1 MAATE
6 FITAIS
12 QLSAEK
18 NLETHTVLAAVEA
31 AMASAL
37 KKDELQY
44 AELEVKIDA
53 DSGEIELWRIY
64 EVMADDDIEDDEL
77 QVSPERAA
85 GMGFQGASVGDHVRE
100 PQEQTPSTGR
110 IAAQTAKQVVLQRLR
125 EAEREVVFDEY
136 TGKEGELVSGTVLR
150 VEGPTRQV
158 IIDLGRTE
166 AVLPGAE
173 QVRPEHYR
181 VGQRLRVFV
190 KEVYRASKGPQVVVS
205 RSHLE
210 LLRRLFELEVP
221 EVSRAVVEIMG
232 IARDPGYRA
241 KVAVISR
248 QDGID
253 PIGAC
258 VGVRGMRIQNI
269 VNELGGERVDLIR
282 WDPNEA
288 AFITNALSPAE
299 VVSIRLDEDEH
310 TAFVAVP
317 EKQISL
323 AIGKEGQNAR
333 LAAKLSG
340 WRIDIQGEMAV
351 IQAGDDL
358 YPPPEPNM
366 EAIPLADR
374 PGLPTLPETSG
385 EIAPSQADYARPG
398 LPGEGAPAAPST
410 EDREPVL
417 TPEQEVVSAP
427 EPEEAAA
434 APPEPEPAPA
444 PVEPVAPAEPARSAA
459 GLRFA
464 EDIRVPRDF
473 DTEDEQQRQQAPRRS
488 RRGRRGGAPAPE
500 RSVSGG
506 RRGSRRLELPDE
518 DIDEGLDGLDE
529 DGLDEDDQDIEAAD
543 RSAGDVDA
551 GGGDERENE

>member
-1 MAATE
+1 MVASD

-44 AELEVKIDA
+44 AELEVKIDP
-53 DSGEIELWRIY
+53 DSGDIDLWRLY

-85 GMGFQGASVGDHVRE
+85 GMGFKNASIGDQIRE

-205 RSHLE
+205 RSHPE

-221 EVSRAVVEIMG
+221 EVSRGVVEIMG

-288 AFITNALSPAE
+288 AHIANALSPAE

-310 TAFVAVP
+310 TAFIAVP

-323 AIGKEGQNAR
+323 SIGKEGQNAR
-333 LAAKLSG
+333 LAARLSG
-340 WRIDIQGEMAV
+340 WRIDIQGEIAV

-366 EAIPLADR
+366 EAIPLAER
-374 PGLPTLPETSG
+374 PGLPTLPETPE

-398 LPGEGAPAAPST
+398 LPGERPPAEPPA
-410 EDREPVL
+410 EAQGPVL
-417 TPEQEVVSAP
+417 TPEQEVVSGL

-434 APPEPEPAPA
+434 ALSEPEP
-444 PVEPVAPAEPARSAA
+444 APAEPARSAT

-464 EDIRVPRDF
+464 EDIRAPRELT
-473 DTEDEQQRQQAPRRS
+473 TEDEQRQQAPRRS
-488 RRGRRGGAPAPE
+488 RRGRRGGVPATE
-500 RSVSGG
+500 RVVSGG
-506 RRGSRRLELPDE
+506 RRGSRRLEIPDE
-518 DIDEGLDGLDE
+518 AIEDDLDGLDE
-529 DGLDEDDQDIEAAD
+529 NDQDIDTADGSEDAAD
-543 RSAGDVDA
+543 SGAAEARE
-551 GGGDERENE
+551 DE

>member
-1 MAATE
+1 MTND

-18 NLETHTVLAAVEA
+18 NLEADTVLAAVEV

-37 KKDELQY
+37 KKDDLEY
-44 AELEVKIDA
+44 AELEAKIDP
-53 DSGEIELWRIY
+53 DSGDIKLWRTY
-64 EVMADDDIEDDEL
+64 EVMDDDDIEDDEL

-85 GMGFQGASVGDHVRE
+85 DMGFPGAQIGDTIRE
-100 PQEQTPSTGR
+100 PVEQTPSTGR

-125 EAEREVVFDEY
+125 EAEREVVFEEY

-150 VEGPTRQV
+150 VEGAHRQV
-158 IIDLGRTE
+158 IVDLGRTE
-166 AVLPGAE
+166 ALLPASE

-205 RSHLE
+205 RSQPE

-221 EVSRAVVEIMG
+221 EVARGVVEIMG

-248 QDGID
+248 QEGID

-258 VGVRGMRIQNI
+258 VGVRGARIQNI

-288 AFITNALSPAE
+288 AFIANALSPAE
-299 VVSIRLDEDEH
+299 VVSIRLDEDEN
-310 TAFVAVP
+310 TAFIAVP
-317 EKQISL
+317 DKQVSL

-333 LAAKLSG
+333 LAANLTRR
-340 WRIDIQGEMAV
+340 RIEIQGEGAV
-351 IQAGDDL
+351 MQAGDDL

-366 EAIPLADR
+366 EAIPLEER
-374 PGLPTLPETSG
+374 PELPTLPAAAADM
-385 EIAPSQADYARPG
+385 APSQADYARPG
-398 LPGEGAPAAPST
+398 LPGERSAAAPEAEEERT
-410 EDREPVL
+410 L
-417 TPEQEVVSAP
+417 TPEQEVVADLEQ
-427 EPEEAAA
+427 EPAAATAAEAAA
-434 APPEPEPAPA
+434 AETPSPEPAP
-444 PVEPVAPAEPARSAA
+444 PAAAARPAATG

-464 EDIRVPRDF
+464 EDIGEMRTLD
-473 DTEDEQQRQQAPRRS
+473 DEEAPGAARPARGR
-488 RRGRRGGAPAPE
+488 RRGRRGPATE
-500 RSVSGG
+500 RTPQPQ
-506 RRGSRRLELPDE
+506 SRRANRRFEVEEE
-518 DIDEGLDGLDE
+518 DIEEGLGETADE
-529 DGLDEDDQDIEAAD
+529 DGVDGDEADGDTIDETAAD
-543 RSAGDVDA
+543 
-551 GGGDERENE
+551 E

>member
-1 MAATE
+1 MTNE

-18 NLETHTVLAAVEA
+18 NLETGTVLSAVEA

-44 AELEVKIDA
+44 AEIEVKIDPR
-53 DSGEIELWRIY
+53 SGHIDAWRLY
-64 EVMADDDIEDDEL
+64 HVLPDEDIEDDEI

-85 GMGFQGASVGDHVRE
+85 AMGFPDVKVGDVVRE
-100 PQEQTPSTGR
+100 PLEQGSSTGR

-150 VEGPTRQV
+150 VEGANRQV

-166 AVLPGAE
+166 ALLPASE

-181 VGQRLRVFV
+181 VGQRLRVYV

-205 RSHLE
+205 RSHPE

-221 EVSRAVVEIMG
+221 EVARGVVEIMG
-232 IARDPGYRA
+232 ITRDPGYRA

-248 QDGID
+248 QKGID

-258 VGVRGMRIQNI
+258 VGVRGSRIQNI

-288 AFITNALSPAE
+288 AFVANALSPAE
-299 VVSIRLDEDEH
+299 VVSIRIDEETN

-317 EKQISL
+317 DKQLSL

-333 LAAKLSG
+333 LAAKLTHR
-340 WRIDIQGEMAV
+340 RIDIQAEGA
-351 IQAGDDL
+351 IIRAGGDL

-366 EAIPLADR
+366 EAIPLAER
-374 PGLPTLPETSG
+374 PGLPTLPETLV
-385 EIAPSQADYARPG
+385 EVAPSQADYTRPG
-398 LPGEGAPAAPST
+398 LPGERRQITPLPRV
-410 EDREPVL
+410 REEMHTL
-417 TPEQEVVSAP
+417 TPEQEVTAEFEAVEEEATAPPTGP
-427 EPEEAAA
+427 EPLAAA
-434 APPEPEPAPA
+434 AEAVPLRPAA
-444 PVEPVAPAEPARSAA
+444 PG

-464 EDIRVPRDF
+464 EEIGVPRDL
-473 DTEDEQQRQQAPRRS
+473 DDDEGPRD
-488 RRGRRGGAPAPE
+488 RRRRRGGAAGRRPGAPAERVPAPQ
-500 RSVSGG
+500 
-506 RRGSRRLELPDE
+506 RRAAARRFEIDEEEIEEGLGELTVQDE
-518 DIDEGLDGLDE
+518 DEVEEWQDDEE
-529 DGLDEDDQDIEAAD
+529 
-543 RSAGDVDA
+543 
-551 GGGDERENE
+551 